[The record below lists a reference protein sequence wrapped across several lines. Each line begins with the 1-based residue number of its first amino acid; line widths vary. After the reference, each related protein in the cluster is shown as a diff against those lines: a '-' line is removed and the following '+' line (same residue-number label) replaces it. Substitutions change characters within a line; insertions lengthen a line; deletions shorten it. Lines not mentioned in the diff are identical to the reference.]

1 MSVRTTVRPV
11 VFAGSFTL
19 PGLDRSYPAGTYLVS
34 VDEEQL
40 DLSFSAFRRVG
51 TRIALSHGAVT
62 ESWPVE
68 QADLDAALSAD
79 AAKRAS

>member
-1 MSVRTTVRPV
+1 MSVRTTVKPV
-11 VFAGSFTL
+11 VFSGAFTL

-51 TRIALSHGAVT
+51 TRIALTHGAVI
-62 ESWPVE
+62 ESWQVE
-68 QADLDAALSAD
+68 PEDLEAALSND
-79 AAKRAS
+79 AAKRGS